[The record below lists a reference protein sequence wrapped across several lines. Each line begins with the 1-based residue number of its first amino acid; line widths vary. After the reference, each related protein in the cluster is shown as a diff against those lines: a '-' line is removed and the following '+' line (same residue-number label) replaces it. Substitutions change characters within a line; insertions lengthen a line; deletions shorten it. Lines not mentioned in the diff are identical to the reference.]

1 MGTMVSKYGH
11 GTGAM
16 SSFYGAAWPFLCPN
30 RPFPRWAEVGQ
41 RKNGRSVGKNLSAT
55 GCAWTILGGMQSGW
69 EQFGAVKSAGCRVQL
84 NARYIDIYMICIA
97 GNRINPPSFDQ
108 G

>member
-1 MGTMVSKYGH
+1 MGTMASKYGH

-30 RPFPRWAEVGQ
+30 RPFPRWADVGQ

-55 GCAWTILGGMQSGW
+55 GCAWAILGGMQSGW
-69 EQFGAVKSAGCRVQL
+69 EQFGEAKKKTVVMPSYSYRVQL
-84 NARYIDIYMICIA
+84 VALYHE
-97 GNRINPPSFDQ
+97 P
-108 G
+108 